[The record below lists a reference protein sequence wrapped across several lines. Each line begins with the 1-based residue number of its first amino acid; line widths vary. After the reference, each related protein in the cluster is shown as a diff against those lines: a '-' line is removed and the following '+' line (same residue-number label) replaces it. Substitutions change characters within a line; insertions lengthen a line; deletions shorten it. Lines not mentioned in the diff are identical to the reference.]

1 MAPTLRALV
10 LEDRPSD
17 AELVVLR
24 LGEEGFDLEWTRVE
38 TEADYLA
45 ALDEGPDLILS
56 DWNLPGFSGL
66 RALELMRDRGLDI
79 PFLIVSGAIGEEAA
93 IDALHR
99 GADDYI
105 LKDRLGRLGSAVH
118 GALERKRLRDQQQR
132 AEAQLRLAATVFAS
146 SAEGVTI
153 TDADGVI
160 LAVNK
165 AFTEITGYTE
175 AEVVGQNPRIL
186 KSGLQDVSF
195 YRDLWA
201 TLLATGSWRGEL
213 WNRGKDGQVFP
224 GWMTISA
231 VKDADG
237 RTTNYVGVFTDIGD
251 AKQAQQDLDFLAH
264 HDALTGLPNR
274 TLLVDRLAQA
284 LRRTGDPAESV
295 AVVLLD
301 LDRFGEV
308 NGALGHLVGDEVLKA
323 VAARIR
329 DQLEAGDTLA
339 RFGGDE
345 FVFVLEGRRGA
356 GHVAVTVREVQ
367 DWLSRPFSID
377 GHDIV
382 ITGTVG
388 ISLFPADGT
397 DAATLLRHAEAAMH
411 QAKSRD
417 RNSIGFYEHGL
428 ATEVEERLWLGRE
441 LRGATARREMV
452 VHYQPLVSFVDGALV
467 GAEALVRWQHPERG
481 LISPGVFIPIAE
493 ELGIIGEIGESVLRE
508 ACRQV
513 VLWDAAGIHVPR
525 VSVNLS
531 AQQLDRGD
539 LIDIVRS
546 ALEAA
551 GLAPERLELE
561 VTESMAVRHVERS
574 TTTLA
579 ELRSMGVAIAMDDF
593 GTGHSSLGQMKRIP
607 LDRLKID
614 ISFVRDI
621 GVDSASDAIIRAT
634 LAFARSLRLSTVAE
648 GVEREDQARFLA
660 EVGCDV
666 GQGYLYGRPVPADGF
681 PGLTLQAAIG

>member
-681 PGLTLQAAIG
+681 PGLALQAAIG